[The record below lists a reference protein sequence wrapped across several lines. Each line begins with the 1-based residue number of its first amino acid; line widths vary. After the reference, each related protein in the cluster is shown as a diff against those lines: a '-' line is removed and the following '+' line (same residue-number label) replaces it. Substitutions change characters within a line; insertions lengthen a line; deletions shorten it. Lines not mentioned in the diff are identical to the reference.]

1 MSDKIKLTQYS
12 KTSGCAAKM
21 SPQTLSKVLNQVDF
35 KSEDERLLV
44 GLDKSDDAIAYQF
57 SDDKILIQSVDF
69 FTPIV
74 DDPYLFGQIAT
85 TNALSDIYAMGG
97 RPLLAMNVVGFP
109 PCLGEE
115 VLSEILQGGADK
127 VAEAGAIIA
136 GGHTIQ
142 DDEPKYGL
150 SVTGVIEE
158 GKLLTNSAVQV
169 GDYLILTK
177 PLGMGVI
184 STAIKGGLIT
194 DMQNHSAVKA
204 MTTLNDKAVAP
215 MQEIGVN
222 ACTDVTGF
230 GLLGHLWEMA
240 EGSGVEIEVFASELP
255 IFADA
260 LEYAEMGLI
269 PEGAYSN
276 KKHLEEK
283 VEFATEMEQSI
294 VDMLF
299 DPQTSGGLLISVSED
314 KVADLLIELYALG
327 INDATVIAKVRGHGA
342 KIKVSS

>member
-1 MSDKIKLTQYS
+1 MVDKIKLTQYS

-21 SPQTLSKVLNQVDF
+21 SPQALSRVLHQVDF
-35 KSEDERLLV
+35 RSGDERLLV

-74 DDPYLFGQIAT
+74 DDPYLFGQIAA

-97 RPLLAMNVVGFP
+97 RPLLAMNVVAFRT
-109 PCLGEE
+109 CLGEK
-115 VLSEILQGGADK
+115 VLAEILQGGADK

-158 GKLLTNSAVQV
+158 GKLLTNSEAQV
-169 GDYLILTK
+169 GDLLILTK
-177 PLGMGVI
+177 PLGMGVV

-194 DMQNHSAVKA
+194 NIKDHPAVKA
-204 MTTLNDKAVAP
+204 MRTLNNKAVAP

-240 EGSGVEIEVFASELP
+240 KGSDVEMEVFASELP

-260 LEYAEMGLI
+260 LEYAEMGMI

-276 KKHLEEK
+276 RDYLEGK
-283 VEFATEMEQSI
+283 IEFATGIEQNI
-294 VDMLF
+294 ADILF

-314 KVADLLIELYALG
+314 KAADLLIELYALG
-327 INDATVIAKVRGHGA
+327 IDDATVIGKVAGYGA
-342 KIKVSS
+342 KIKVSY